1 MNILYK
7 IIFIGLYAKMKNIYK
22 KFDKPVHVNNR
33 NFQKDAPL
41 TQDLIKLQDEIA
53 SKFPVNKKKF
63 SKQ

>member
-1 MNILYK
+1 
-7 IIFIGLYAKMKNIYK
+7 MKNIYK

-53 SKFPVNKKKF
+53 SKFPVNKKNLVSNKRLINNCG
-63 SKQ
+63 